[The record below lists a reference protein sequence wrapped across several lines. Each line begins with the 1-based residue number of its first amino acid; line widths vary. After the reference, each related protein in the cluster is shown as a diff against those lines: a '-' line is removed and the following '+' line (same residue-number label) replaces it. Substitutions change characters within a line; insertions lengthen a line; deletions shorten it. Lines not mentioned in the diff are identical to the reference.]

1 LQAQLCACKDTKF
14 RGGAMGNKH
23 LDSQEIKAYMGEDAV
38 FQGVLTFS
46 GAVRVDG
53 RLEGEVHT
61 EDTLIVGE
69 KGVLQADITAG
80 TVVCKGKITGSIK
93 ATKQVEIY
101 ANSEV
106 VGNIE
111 TPSLFIEVGA
121 LFDGNC
127 NMSSNESKIIKL
139 VPEEETGLSS
149 SG

>member
-1 LQAQLCACKDTKF
+1 
-14 RGGAMGNKH
+14 MGNKH
-23 LDSQEIKAYMGEDAV
+23 LDSKEIKAYMGEDAV
-38 FQGVLTFS
+38 FKGVLTFS
-46 GAVRVDG
+46 GTVRVDG

-69 KGVLQADITAG
+69 KGVLEANISAG

-93 ATKQVEIY
+93 ASKQVDIH

-111 TPSLFIEVGA
+111 TPSLFVEIGA

-127 NMSSNESKIIKL
+127 NMSSNGNNVIKL
-139 VPEEETGLSS
+139 VPEEETGFGSA
-149 SG
+149 G

>member
-1 LQAQLCACKDTKF
+1 
-14 RGGAMGNKH
+14 MGNKH
-23 LDSQEIKAYMGEDAV
+23 LDRQEIKAYMGEDAV